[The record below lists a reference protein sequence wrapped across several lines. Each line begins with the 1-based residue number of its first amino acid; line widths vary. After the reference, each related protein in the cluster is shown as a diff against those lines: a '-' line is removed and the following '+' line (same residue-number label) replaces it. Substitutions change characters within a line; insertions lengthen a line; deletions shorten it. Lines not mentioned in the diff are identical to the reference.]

1 MEQNIELSQ
10 KQTLTQHM
18 IQSME
23 ILQMS
28 AQELESYVET
38 LALENPVIELEERPL
53 QAPSSA
59 REDLQRKLDWLES
72 TDQQNKVYYQQ
83 ERSSSSLEN
92 NWHDRDWAEESL
104 SDYLLSQI
112 LLADFSDADFSILEF
127 MILSL
132 DERGY
137 YPDDLTVAADRFQ
150 TAPEHIERLL
160 AVIQSLDPAG
170 IGARTLQE
178 CLLLQLRRTRQEH
191 PLMEALIQNYL
202 PEIAKN
208 HLPEIARELNCPIP
222 TIQEACAEIRKLSP
236 KPGSAFCDRNYL
248 RYIEPDVIVVKL
260 EDSFEIL
267 VNEYQYPGFQ
277 ISGYYQ
283 EMHKTTSDKEARAY
297 LSDKLQ
303 QAQWVASCIE
313 QRTSTLSRVTRHL
326 VQLQHDFFLYGIG
339 HKRPMKLSDL
349 AADLELHESTISRTL
364 RSKYLQC
371 SWGVFPLNYFLTSVA
386 SRSDKSTEE
395 KTPEQV
401 KAFIREIIGKE
412 DKQKPLSDQAI
423 SRELEAYDTYISRRT
438 VNKYRTQMQI
448 PDKGGRKNW

>member
-38 LALENPVIELEERPL
+38 LALENPVIELEERQP
-53 QAPSSA
+53 QAPST

-83 ERSSSSLEN
+83 ERSGSNLEN

-112 LLADFSDADFSILEF
+112 LLADFSDGDFSILEF

-137 YPDDLTVAADRFQ
+137 YPDDLSVAADRFQ
-150 TAPEHIERLL
+150 VPPQHIARLL
-160 AVIQSLDPAG
+160 TVIQSLDPAG

-178 CLLLQLRRTRQEH
+178 CLLLQFQRTRQDN
-191 PLMEALIQNYL
+191 PLVQALIQDHL
-202 PEIAKN
+202 PDIAKN
-208 HLPEIARELNCPIP
+208 HLPDIARELGCSIQE
-222 TIQEACAEIRKLSP
+222 IQEACGEIRKLNP

-283 EMHKTTSDKEARAY
+283 ELHRTTSDKEARAY

-303 QAQWVASCIE
+303 QAQWVSNCIE
-313 QRTSTLSRVTRHL
+313 QRTSTLSRVTRQL

-349 AADLELHESTISRTL
+349 AAELDLHESTISRTL

-371 SWGVFPLNYFLTSVA
+371 SWGVFPLSYFLTSVA
-386 SRSDKSTEE
+386 SKAGKSTAE

-401 KAFIREIIGKE
+401 KALIRDLIEKE
-412 DKQKPLSDQAI
+412 DPQKPLSDQAI
-423 SRELEAYDTYISRRT
+423 SKALEQYDTYISRRT
-438 VNKYRTQMQI
+438 VNKYRTQMEI
-448 PDKGGRKNW
+448 PDKSGRKSW